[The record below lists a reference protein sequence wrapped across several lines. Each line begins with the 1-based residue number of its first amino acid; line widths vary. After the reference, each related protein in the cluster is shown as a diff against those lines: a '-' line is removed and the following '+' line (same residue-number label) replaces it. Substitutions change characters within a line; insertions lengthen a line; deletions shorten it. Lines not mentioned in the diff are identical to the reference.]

1 MPSSNGPNLVTELGT
16 VVYCIRLI
24 ITVTS
29 GGEEAERVLGRHIVR
44 LLDLYSSENG
54 WRVA

>member
-1 MPSSNGPNLVTELGT
+1 MPSSNGPNSVTELGT